1 MLNKGQK
8 VAIVIA
14 LIGILM
20 IVMGFTIGLI
30 DKINEN
36 RCMNMPTS
44 EVFSDKSCSRYI
56 TDYINRWTD
65 EWWKSD
71 YDKYTRWTKKIKMYI
86 DENYEVDSEI
96 KKAYIH
102 EYSLIIKIKKYDIKI
117 NVSNKNPKSYI
128 PDNFGLYLEKEVSEW
143 KVILILWKRIENY
156 VYQII

>member
-36 RCMNMPTS
+36 RCMNMSTS

-71 YDKYTRWTKKIKMYI
+71 
-86 DENYEVDSEI
+86 
-96 KKAYIH
+96 
-102 EYSLIIKIKKYDIKI
+102 
-117 NVSNKNPKSYI
+117 
-128 PDNFGLYLEKEVSEW
+128 
-143 KVILILWKRIENY
+143 
-156 VYQII
+156 